1 MLDCGLGV
9 FGPKVRDLAL
19 PEHEVPCVGLA
30 GEEPTE
36 EAEVGALLSLWAE
49 GASCRHSGGTGRGFA
64 PRIIAGEASAH
75 RANIDGPKSENPA
88 GGRQGFQKDG
98 WGLGGEGTTVVVQKN
113 LPSVCFWRMSPIRA
127 RISSFEANQRRA
139 LRQLWQSS
147 DHDSLYLVCSL
158 RHSAAGTALTCWACH
173 HVEFERAEETTDLCR
188 SNPSAKR
195 SPMAGVSPLGAQPE
209 SRKE

>member
-49 GASCRHSGGTGRGFA
+49 GASCRHSGGTVRGFA
-64 PRIIAGEASAH
+64 PRIIAGTAQKAKTPPGE
-75 RANIDGPKSENPA
+75 
-88 GGRQGFQKDG
+88 GRVFKKTVGVS
-98 WGLGGEGTTVVVQKN
+98 GGEGTTVVVQKN